1 MELCLIHNQIEG
13 SGGDSMR
20 FLITRG
26 GEGRGGAALY
36 KVEKLHIA
44 FTAAFELILS
54 VPKLNLPT

>member
-1 MELCLIHNQIEG
+1 
-13 SGGDSMR
+13 MR